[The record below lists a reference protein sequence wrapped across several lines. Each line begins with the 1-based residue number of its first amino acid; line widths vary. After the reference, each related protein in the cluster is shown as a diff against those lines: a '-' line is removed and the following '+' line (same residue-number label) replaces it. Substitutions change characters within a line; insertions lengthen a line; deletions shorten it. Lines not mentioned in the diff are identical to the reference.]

1 MRAQTRVERRP
12 PEVLP
17 VVALVV
23 ALLLSITP
31 RLLSGSV
38 SSERPA
44 PTTLIPMAEVPR

>member
-1 MRAQTRVERRP
+1 MSTRTRVERRP

-23 ALLLSITP
+23 AVLLTLTP
-31 RLLSGSV
+31 HLLSGAV

-44 PTTLIPMAEVPR
+44 STTLIPMAEVPR